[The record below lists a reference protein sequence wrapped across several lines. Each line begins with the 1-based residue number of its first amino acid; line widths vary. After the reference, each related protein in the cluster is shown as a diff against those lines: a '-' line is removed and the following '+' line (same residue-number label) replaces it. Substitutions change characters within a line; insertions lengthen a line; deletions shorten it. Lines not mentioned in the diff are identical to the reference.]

1 MSGRENLRLYASLLG
16 LVNPNR
22 QVNEILETVGLSP
35 TEKKLVK
42 HYSMGMKQRLGVGL
56 ALLGGPDLLL
66 LDEPIN
72 GLDPE
77 GIREMRELML
87 RLNRERGLTI
97 LISSHILG
105 ELSKIATRYGIIHQG
120 RMVEQITAEEL
131 EQKCTDYLHLRTD
144 QPQKAA
150 ALLERELHITRWEMR
165 PEGELQIYETVN
177 AGAVGQILA
186 RAGIA
191 VAEMGL
197 HRQELEDY
205 FLERMGGNGH
215 A

>member
-1 MSGRENLRLYASLLG
+1 
-16 LVNPNR
+16 
-22 QVNEILETVGLSP
+22 
-35 TEKKLVK
+35 
-42 HYSMGMKQRLGVGL
+42 
-56 ALLGGPDLLL
+56 
-66 LDEPIN
+66 
-72 GLDPE
+72 
-77 GIREMRELML
+77 
-87 RLNRERGLTI
+87 
-97 LISSHILG
+97 
-105 ELSKIATRYGIIHQG
+105 
-120 RMVEQITAEEL
+120 
-131 EQKCTDYLHLRTD
+131 
-144 QPQKAA
+144 
-150 ALLERELHITRWEMR
+150 MR